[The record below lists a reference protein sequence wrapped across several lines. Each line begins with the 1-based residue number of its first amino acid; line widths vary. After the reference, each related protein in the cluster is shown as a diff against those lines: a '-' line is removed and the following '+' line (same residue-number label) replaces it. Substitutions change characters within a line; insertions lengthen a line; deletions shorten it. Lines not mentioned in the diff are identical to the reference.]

1 MPETSQKYPPP
12 QNLIQSNQK
21 TGFIKMNAKVLL
33 MEDDAQLSEIIKE
46 YLEENGYDVKLA
58 TDGEEAFDM
67 AYEEKFDI
75 FLLDV
80 KVPLMNG
87 FDLLSKL
94 RREGNETPAI
104 FLTSLNGIEDLSRS
118 FEAGCDDYL
127 KKPFHLKELA
137 LRIDKVM
144 QSCTLPQSHV
154 KLSKSYAYD
163 ASTSTLMCDN
173 VTQPLSK
180 RQLQIIDL
188 LARNRGRV
196 VDFDQFRAYVW
207 DEEYVDNA
215 TIRAEVSRLKKSL
228 KEDFI
233 QNIRALGYMIDIP
246 RT

>member
-1 MPETSQKYPPP
+1 MK
-12 QNLIQSNQK
+12 I
-21 TGFIKMNAKVLL
+21 LL
-33 MEDDAQLSEIIKE
+33 LEDEQMLSEAIHE
-46 YLEENGYDVKLA
+46 YLLALGHRVTLFYNGSDALEHLKKE
-58 TDGEEAFDM
+58 T
-67 AYEEKFDI
+67 
-75 FLLDV
+75 
-80 KVPLMNG
+80 
-87 FDLLSKL
+87 FDLLILDINVPGIDGLELLEALHILKI
-94 RREGNETPAI
+94 RTPALYI
-104 FLTSLNGIEDLSRS
+104 SALVDIEGISRAYDL
-118 FEAGCDDYL
+118 GCYDYL

-144 QSCTLPQSHV
+144 QNCTIPQSHV

-188 LARNRGRV
+188 LSRNRGRV

>member
-1 MPETSQKYPPP
+1 MK
-12 QNLIQSNQK
+12 I
-21 TGFIKMNAKVLL
+21 LL
-33 MEDDAQLSEIIKE
+33 LEDEQMLSEAIHE
-46 YLEENGYDVKLA
+46 YLLSLGHSVTLFFDGSEALA
-58 TDGEEAFDM
+58 ALKNET
-67 AYEEKFDI
+67 
-75 FLLDV
+75 
-80 KVPLMNG
+80 
-87 FDLLSKL
+87 FDLLVLDINVPGIDGLDLLEQLHELKI
-94 RREGNETPAI
+94 RPPAI
-104 FLTSLNGIEDLSRS
+104 YISALVDIEGISRAYDL
-118 FEAGCDDYL
+118 GCYDYL

-144 QSCTLPQSHV
+144 QSCTIPQNHLR
-154 KLSKSYAYD
+154 LSKSYAYD

-173 VTQPLSK
+173 VTQTLTK

-196 VDFDQFRAYVW
+196 VDFDQFRSYVW

-246 RT
+246 RTH

>member
-1 MPETSQKYPPP
+1 LK
-12 QNLIQSNQK
+12 I
-21 TGFIKMNAKVLL
+21 LL
-33 MEDDAQLSEIIKE
+33 LEDEQMLSEAITE
-46 YLEENGYDVKLA
+46 YLVSSGHQVTSYYDGSDALQALQKE
-58 TDGEEAFDM
+58 T
-67 AYEEKFDI
+67 
-75 FLLDV
+75 
-80 KVPLMNG
+80 
-87 FDLLSKL
+87 FDLLILDINVPGIDGLELLEELHKQKI
-94 RREGNETPAI
+94 RPPAI
-104 FLTSLNGIEDLSRS
+104 YISALVDIEGISRAYDL
-118 FEAGCDDYL
+118 GCYDYL

-144 QSCTLPQSHV
+144 QSCTIPQSHLR
-154 KLSKSYAYD
+154 LSKSYAYD

-173 VTQPLSK
+173 VAQPLSK

-196 VDFDQFRAYVW
+196 IDFDQFRNYVW

-246 RT
+246 RSH

>member
-1 MPETSQKYPPP
+1 MVK
-12 QNLIQSNQK
+12 I
-21 TGFIKMNAKVLL
+21 LL
-33 MEDDAQLSEIIKE
+33 LEDEQMLSEAIHE
-46 YLEENGYDVKLA
+46 YLLSLGHSVTLFFDGSEALA
-58 TDGEEAFDM
+58 ALKNET
-67 AYEEKFDI
+67 
-75 FLLDV
+75 
-80 KVPLMNG
+80 
-87 FDLLSKL
+87 FDLLVLDINVPGIDGLDLLEQLHELKIRPPSIYISAL
-94 RREGNETPAI
+94 VDIEGISRAY
-104 FLTSLNGIEDLSRS
+104 DL
-118 FEAGCDDYL
+118 GCYDYL

-144 QSCTLPQSHV
+144 QSCTIPQNHLR
-154 KLSKSYAYD
+154 LSKSYAYD

-173 VTQPLSK
+173 VTQTLTK

-196 VDFDQFRAYVW
+196 VDFDQFRSYVW

-246 RT
+246 RTH

>member
-1 MPETSQKYPPP
+1 MK
-12 QNLIQSNQK
+12 I
-21 TGFIKMNAKVLL
+21 LL
-33 MEDDAQLSEIIKE
+33 LEDEQMLSEAITE
-46 YLEENGYDVKLA
+46 YLVSSGHQVTFYYDGSDA
-58 TDGEEAFDM
+58 
-67 AYEEKFDI
+67 
-75 FLLDV
+75 LDALQ
-80 KVPLMNG
+80 KET
-87 FDLLSKL
+87 FDLLILDINVPGIDGLELLEELHKQKI
-94 RREGNETPAI
+94 RPPAI
-104 FLTSLNGIEDLSRS
+104 YISALVDIEGISRAYDL
-118 FEAGCDDYL
+118 GCYDYL

-144 QSCTLPQSHV
+144 QSCAIPQSHLR
-154 KLSKSYAYD
+154 LSKSYAYD
-163 ASTSTLMCDN
+163 ASTSTLLCDN

-196 VDFDQFRAYVW
+196 VDFDQFRNYVW

-246 RT
+246 RSH

>member
-1 MPETSQKYPPP
+1 MK
-12 QNLIQSNQK
+12 I
-21 TGFIKMNAKVLL
+21 LL
-33 MEDDAQLSEIIKE
+33 LEDEQMLSEAINE
-46 YLEENGYDVKLA
+46 YLLALGHRVSLLYNGNDALETLKKE
-58 TDGEEAFDM
+58 T
-67 AYEEKFDI
+67 
-75 FLLDV
+75 
-80 KVPLMNG
+80 
-87 FDLLSKL
+87 FDLLILDINVPGIDGLELLEALHLLKI
-94 RREGNETPAI
+94 RTPALYI
-104 FLTSLNGIEDLSRS
+104 SALVDIEGISRAYDL
-118 FEAGCDDYL
+118 GCYDYL

-246 RT
+246 HT